1 MNRIHTIGIGSIVVS
16 LGIVSKAFITTKGHF
31 YATCI
36 NITQHNTNLLVLLS
50 MMFYYAILFGKLIQK
65 IWFGPLRALEVE
77 HLYERSWFAVMDT
90 CLALTMFRDGFD
102 FLFILRFGTLL
113 FAKTFHWIIADR
125 IDFMEQSLE
134 SSWKF
139 HLKMTSIMLSF
150 FLLDIVMLMATINH
164 TLDNGPSMLIIFGFE
179 YALLASSLFGMF
191 IKYCLQTIEL
201 GLPTPWEEKTTYFS
215 YVDLAQDFFKLVS
228 YSGLVAVLVHY
239 YGLPLH
245 IIRDVYMTLRR
256 FVERVKKL
264 IRSRQA
270 IANMETRYP
279 TATAADLNETDR
291 VCIVCRED
299 MVAPILNGPNE
310 TLRSELP
317 KKLPC
322 GHIFH
327 FRCLRSWLDRQQAC
341 PTWYFKFNFS
351 RREVLLDDINP
362 TTNPPAADNNPN
374 NLADLNAGGQP
385 QFEPV
390 RNLNEL
396 LQQLQN
402 RNNQAQ
408 VCSFF

>member
-1 MNRIHTIGIGSIVVS
+1 MNRIHTIGLGSTALS
-16 LGIVSKAFITTKGHF
+16 LGIIARAFITTKGHF

-36 NITQHNTNLLVLLS
+36 NITQHNANLLVLLS
-50 MMFYYAILFGKLIQK
+50 MMFYYVILIGKLIQK

-125 IDFMEQSLE
+125 IDFMEQSLQT
-134 SSWKF
+134 SWKF
-139 HLKMTSIMLSF
+139 HLKMISIMLIF
-150 FLLDIVMLMATINH
+150 YLLDLVMLMATINY
-164 TLDNGPSMLIIFGFE
+164 TLEMGPSMLIVFGFE
-179 YALLASSLFGMF
+179 YALLSSSLVGMF
-191 IKYCLQTIEL
+191 IKYCLQTYEL
-201 GLPTPWEEKTTYFS
+201 SLETPWEDKITYFS
-215 YVDLAQDFFKLVS
+215 YVDLALDFFKLVA

-245 IIRDVYMTLRR
+245 IVRDVYVTLRT
-256 FVERVKKL
+256 FIERVKKL

-279 TATAADLNETDR
+279 TATPAELAETDR

-299 MVAPILNGPNE
+299 MVAPILGGPNQ
-310 TLRSELP
+310 TPRSELP

-322 GHIFH
+322 GHLFH

-341 PTWYFKFNFS
+341 PTWYP
-351 RREVLLDDINP
+351 I
-362 TTNPPAADNNPN
+362 
-374 NLADLNAGGQP
+374 
-385 QFEPV
+385 
-390 RNLNEL
+390 
-396 LQQLQN
+396 
-402 RNNQAQ
+402 
-408 VCSFF
+408 